1 MVTAFHVKMYVVDSI
16 MNRLKILASIL
27 FLGIA
32 SCSNESE
39 ITLPNVSQAGVGS
52 AENIIKAANLQTVQM
67 IDSMDSRDAVKKIY
81 QFDGIHT
88 QLEFSENYILISWH
102 QHDKA
107 SLDKAIRLGMATLG
121 NDAGYFIHKVDIQG
135 EHTEYSIQGHKLMQ
149 NVCVSEFCT
158 IKIEK

>member
-1 MVTAFHVKMYVVDSI
+1 

-52 AENIIKAANLQTVQM
+52 AENIIKAAELQPIKI
-67 IDSMDSRDAVKKIY
+67 IDSTDSRDAVKKIY
-81 QFDGIHT
+81 QFDGVFN
-88 QLEFSENYILISWH
+88 QLEFSKNYILISWF
-102 QHDKA
+102 QHNKT
-107 SLDKAIRLGMATLG
+107 SLDKAVRLGIATLG

-135 EHTEYSIQGHKLMQ
+135 EHTDYSIQGHRISNSTCISKL
-149 NVCVSEFCT
+149 CAIT
-158 IKIEK
+158 IQRN